1 MKTNDKKEMP
11 GPVPFCD
18 LPKVKMDFK
27 AILQYARQRGVHPND
42 LTMQERE
49 QFVSYCDEDLLSA
62 RQTENTFGKA
72 CGTLTK
78 APF

>member
-1 MKTNDKKEMP
+1 MNGQTMDYNNYFQAVKAMP
-11 GPVPFCD
+11 EPVPFCD

-62 RQTENTFGKA
+62 RQTG
-72 CGTLTK
+72 
-78 APF
+78 